1 MIVVC
6 TSEEI
11 PLVSICGEKCCGPL
25 PPSTVSASVLWT
37 SKFMFIL
44 TQLGIQFDDF
54 ACFHWEGIIF
64 LGVNGGSNRRILNGG

>member
-11 PLVSICGEKCCGPL
+11 PLVSICGEKCSAVHFPL
-25 PPSTVSASVLWT
+25 EHTVSASVLWT

-54 ACFHWEGIIF
+54 ACFHWEGTIF
-64 LGVNGGSNRRILNGG
+64 LGVNGGSN

>member
-54 ACFHWEGIIF
+54 ACFHWEGTIF
-64 LGVNGGSNRRILNGG
+64 GVSGGSSQGILNGG